1 MIDESKLDRL
11 KIVSNVAAALC
22 FVVFIGLAAYSAIRL
37 HAINTEI
44 AQATQTRDELQKQAA
59 EFNAQA
65 AALQSQVAALETRS
79 AELQKRAEELQKTEA
94 ALKVSVDFLESVLG
108 RVAKENKRV
117 VERAAVAST
126 TDTALRAEEVQPL
139 VYLHIT
145 DEAQRPRA
153 QALADK
159 LRERGYVVPSIENV
173 GKQPNLPENNE
184 LRLFSGSEQKD
195 QEDLVALLGA
205 EGIESQLVSSK
216 VVTRPRQY
224 EFWFGTKTGG

>member
-1 MIDESKLDRL
+1 VIDESKLDRL

-22 FVVFIGLAAYSAIRL
+22 FVVFIGLAAYSATRL

-44 AQATQTRDELQKQAA
+44 AQATQKRDALQRQAA
-59 EFNAQA
+59 ESQKKAEELQSQA
-65 AALQSQVAALETRS
+65 VALQSQVAEI
-79 AELQKRAEELQKTEA
+79 QKKAEELKKTEE
-94 ALKVSVDFLESVLG
+94 ALKVSVNFLESVLG

-117 VERAAVAST
+117 VERAAVASA
-126 TDTALRAEEVQPL
+126 TDTGLRAEQVQPL

-145 DEAQRPRA
+145 AESQMPRA

-159 LRERGYVVPSIENV
+159 LRERGYVVPSIEDV
-173 GKQPNLPENNE
+173 SEQPNLPENNE

-205 EGIESQLVSSK
+205 EGIQSKLVSSK

>member
-1 MIDESKLDRL
+1 VIDESKLDRL

-22 FVVFIGLAAYSAIRL
+22 FVVFIALAAYSAIRL

-44 AQATQTRDELQKQAA
+44 AEATQKRDALQKQAA
-59 EFNAQA
+59 ESQKKADELQRQA
-65 AALQSQVAALETRS
+65 VALQSQVAEIQKKAD
-79 AELQKRAEELQKTEA
+79 ELKQTEE

-117 VERAAVAST
+117 VERAAVASA
-126 TDTALRAEEVQPL
+126 TDSALKAAEVQPL

-145 DEAQRPRA
+145 DEAQMPRA

-159 LRERGYVVPSIENV
+159 LRERGYVVPSIEDV
-173 GKQPNLPENNE
+173 SEQPNLPENNE

-205 EGIESQLVSSK
+205 EGIQSQLVSSK